1 MTRGEMGMLK
11 SMTGFGSGDAENDSY
26 KGHIEIKSVNQR
38 YLDLNIYMP
47 RMLNPFEGA
56 IRQKIKAHAA
66 RGKVDVNLSF
76 LDKREKDT
84 CIRVDKSLAIAYHRA
99 LNEMSDLL
107 HLARPDDVCEIA
119 KYPEI
124 LKIEEQAADLTGAEI
139 VLQEALDQA
148 IVNFCHMREQEGT
161 NLQADFEQRL
171 SVLTAAVAQTAALAP
186 AIVEQYRSRLQDT
199 LNSLLSQQNID
210 ETRIIQ
216 ETAIYADKVN
226 YTEEIVRLRSH
237 FQQFEQIISEMDEP
251 VGRKLDFLVQEM
263 NREINTVASKANS
276 VEAAKLV
283 VDIKSEI
290 EKIREQIQNVE

>member
-1 MTRGEMGMLK
+1 MGMLK
-11 SMTGFGSGDAENDSY
+11 SMTGFGAGDAENDSY
-26 KGHIEIKSVNQR
+26 KVHVEIKSVNQR

-47 RMLNPFEGA
+47 RMLNSFEGA
-56 IRQKIKAHAA
+56 IRQKIKAYAA
-66 RGKVDVNLSF
+66 RGKVDVNLAF

-119 KYPEI
+119 KYPDI
-124 LKIEEQAADLTGAEI
+124 LKIEEQTADLTDAES
-139 VLQEALDQA
+139 VLQEALDKA
-148 IVNFCHMREQEGT
+148 MANFRHMREQEGA
-161 NLQADFEQRL
+161 NLQADFEKRL
-171 SVLTAAVAQTAALAP
+171 SVLTDAVEQTAALAP
-186 AIVEQYRSRLQDT
+186 SIVEQYRSHLQDT
-199 LNSLLSQQNID
+199 LSSLLTQQNID

-237 FQQFEQIISEMDEP
+237 FQQFQQIISETDEP

-263 NREINTVASKANS
+263 NREINTIASKANS